1 MMGITKGSYGYI
13 RAKRR
18 QLTVIVVLMLA
29 LVLVIYFGAMAWLG
43 TNQNWFT
50 ILAALIC
57 LPTAKMGVS
66 LIMFLRATGC
76 SDEAHEAIKA
86 HASNM
91 PNAAYDLYMTN
102 DREEYAISH
111 ATVAGGSVIALTENA
126 RCDTNHGQTHIRRM
140 MQGNGY
146 HGYTVKIFSSLDN
159 YLLRLEQLADL
170 DPDEGSKDAEV
181 LQLLKQISL

>member
-1 MMGITKGSYGYI
+1 MRITKGSYGYI
-13 RAKRR
+13 KAKRR
-18 QLTVIVVLMLA
+18 QLTVVVVLMLA

-66 LIMFLRATGC
+66 MIMFYRATGC
-76 SDEAHEAIKA
+76 SAEAHDAITEYA
-86 HASNM
+86 QDL
-91 PNAAYDLYMTN
+91 PNAGYDLYMTN
-102 DREEYAISH
+102 DKEEYAISH
-111 ATVAGGSVIALTENA
+111 VTVAGGSVIALTENR

-146 HGYTVKIFSSLDN
+146 HGYTVKIFSSLDS
-159 YLLRLEQLADL
+159 YLQRLEQLAML
-170 DPDEGSKDAEV
+170 DAGEDSKDAEV
-181 LQLLKQISL
+181 LHLLEQISL

>member
-1 MMGITKGSYGYI
+1 MRITKGGYGYI
-13 RAKRR
+13 AAKRK
-18 QLTVIVVLMLA
+18 QMTIIVVLMLA
-29 LVLVIYFGAMAWLG
+29 LVLAIYFGAMAWLG

-66 LIMFLRATGC
+66 LIMFIRATGC
-76 SDEAHEAIKA
+76 SEKA
-86 HASNM
+86 HGAIEEIAAGM

-102 DREEYAISH
+102 DREDYAISH
-111 ATVAGGSVIALTENA
+111 VTVAGGSVIALTESNK
-126 RCDTNHGQTHIRRM
+126 CDAGHGQTHIRRM

-146 HGYTVKIFSSLDN
+146 HGYTVKIFSSLDS
-159 YLLRLEQLADL
+159 YLTRLEQLTGL
-170 DPDEGSKDAEV
+170 SMDENDKDAEV